1 MTPVEIYIN
10 KKVVWKEE
18 LALLRSVFK
27 GLPLEE
33 TIKWG
38 APTYVFKGKNIVGL
52 AAFKKYCGLWFFQ
65 GVLLKDRQ
73 KKFINAQEGKTKA
86 MRQWRF
92 YSMDEIDLL
101 LIKEYVLET
110 MAHIEN
116 GNEVKFTRNTKPLI
130 IPLELMQR
138 LSSDKQLEAGFN
150 RFSKSKQHE
159 FAAYIAAAKRVETK
173 VKRLEKIIPL
183 ILSGE
188 GLNDRYKK
196 S

>member
-73 KKFINAQEGKTKA
+73 KKLSTRKKA
-86 MRQWRF
+86 
-92 YSMDEIDLL
+92 
-101 LIKEYVLET
+101 
-110 MAHIEN
+110 
-116 GNEVKFTRNTKPLI
+116 KPK
-130 IPLELMQR
+130 P
-138 LSSDKQLEAGFN
+138 
-150 RFSKSKQHE
+150 
-159 FAAYIAAAKRVETK
+159 
-173 VKRLEKIIPL
+173 
-183 ILSGE
+183 
-188 GLNDRYKK
+188 
-196 S
+196 